1 MSYRFYR
8 NITSAFIFSSLIFS
22 QNMPSWIVDMP
33 KDISYYWARESI
45 EKKGLAEDDYKEKV
59 NNRAIKTLSMQ
70 INARIASS
78 TESNLNETNF
88 TVQSEFSQSLS
99 MSTMS
104 DIDGA
109 EKYADFDDGQ
119 KYWVIWRL
127 NKETHEKNI
136 QRAAESAKGY
146 YEFFLTFSDQEP
158 VQQLQ
163 QLIPAY
169 EDIMKVIG
177 KDIIFNGTKNLKTEI
192 PNQLMRILNKVRI
205 LSDGETNLVGKV
217 NASVSKPLKVKT
229 KAPRGYQISDIP
241 IIFSFENGEGEFSHE
256 KITTPKSGKV
266 ETKITKIFSR
276 RRVQS
281 VRAQIDLSQY
291 RENILKESPFFDKH
305 LREITMGNSVLFTI
319 DVSEVTQQ
327 KIAVITVG
335 DTATFDERDLKR
347 INRSIRSEFVDV
359 TEFKLKDESLVDG
372 IIDNYKRSAN
382 LCSDEECQ
390 IQIGK
395 KLGVEQLIFIDIN
408 DYPLETAITVF
419 LRDIIENELV
429 MEYTYSFD
437 HSKNASIEDKI
448 NIILE
453 NGPYMVED
461 FWYRMNPGYLTLNAL
476 GVRGVKGEFKFL
488 DPTEWMD
495 SKFEKRF
502 PLTQEKF
509 YEGEYELNINKLGY
523 EKFHTRFEVSMGD
536 YPEFDIDLKRK
547 TAFKAFMKSLFIPG
561 RGQIYASDVDHK
573 GRKIAG
579 LTYFS
584 LTVLGIAG
592 SGYTWDQYYGSK
604 DNYEISKDEYN
615 QAIQLND
622 ITNKR
627 DIMTKNFNSM
637 SNKKN
642 IAMALTGL
650 TAGMWIFN
658 AIDAAIFFPSKY
670 KNRRLSFK
678 IESSNYGNFANAGTK
693 IGINYKL

>member
-1 MSYRFYR
+1 MKYWFCKY
-8 NITSAFIFSSLIFS
+8 IFSAFTLSSFIFS
-22 QNMPSWIVDMP
+22 QNVPDWVRDMP
-33 KDISYYWARESI
+33 KDMNYYWARESI
-45 EKKGLAEDDYKEKV
+45 DKKGVAENDYKEDV

-70 INARIASS
+70 INSRVASS
-78 TESNLNETNF
+78 TASIVTETNMNLE
-88 TVQSEFSQSLS
+88 TEFSQSLS

-127 NKETHEKNI
+127 NKETHDNNI
-136 QRAAESAKGY
+136 LKAAESAKGY
-146 YEFFLTFSDQEP
+146 YEFFLAFSDQEP

-169 EDIMKVIG
+169 EDIIKVIG
-177 KDIIFNGTKNLKTEI
+177 KEVIFNGTKSLKTEI
-192 PNQLMRILNKVRI
+192 PNQLMRILNKIRI
-205 LSDGETNLVGKV
+205 LADGETDLIGKV
-217 NASVSKPLKVKT
+217 NAPVSKPLKLKT
-229 KAPRGYQISDIP
+229 KVPKGYQVADIP
-241 IIFSFENGEGEFSHE
+241 IVFSFESGEGEFSHE
-256 KITTPKSGKV
+256 KVITSKSGKV

-281 VRAQIDLSQY
+281 VRAQIDLSKY
-291 RENILKESPFFDKH
+291 RENALKESPFFDKH
-305 LREITMGNSVLFTI
+305 LKEISKGNSVLFQI

-335 DTATFDERDLKR
+335 DTAIFNERDLKR

-408 DYPLETAITVF
+408 DYPLQTAITVF
-419 LRDIIENELV
+419 LRDIVENELV
-429 MEYTYSFD
+429 MEYTYGFD
-437 HSKNASIEDKI
+437 HSKNVSIDDKI
-448 NIILE
+448 NVILE
-453 NGPYMVED
+453 NGPYVVED
-461 FWYRMNPGYLTLNAL
+461 FWYRMNPGYLTLNAP
-476 GVRGVKGEFKFL
+476 GIRGVKGEFKFL

-509 YEGEYELNINKLGY
+509 YEGGYELSINKLGY
-523 EKFHTRFEVSMGD
+523 EKLHTRFEVSMGS
-536 YPEFDIDLKRK
+536 YPEFDIDLRRK
-547 TAFKAFMKSLFIPG
+547 TSFKAFIKSLIMPG
-561 RGQIYASDVDHK
+561 RGQIYSSDIDHR

-579 LTYFS
+579 LAYFS
-584 LTVLGIAG
+584 LTTLGIAG
-592 SGYTWDQYYGSK
+592 SGYVWDQYLGAK
-604 DNYEISKDEYN
+604 DIYETSKDEYY
-615 QAIQLND
+615 QAIQSSD
-622 ITNKR
+622 IANKR
-627 DIMTKNFNSM
+627 DIMTKNFDSM

-642 IAMALTGL
+642 MAMALTGL
-650 TAGMWIFN
+650 TAGIWIFN
-658 AIDAAIFFPSKY
+658 ALDAAIFFPSKY

-678 IESSNYGNFANAGTK
+678 IENAEYENFANVETK
-693 IGINYKL
+693 IGIHFKL